1 MKKRNIVQ
9 KGVTFA
15 LTVAMAGSSFV
26 SAFPVMAAED
36 DSKSI
41 VH

>member
-15 LTVAMAGSSFV
+15 LTAAMGWKQLCFCISSI
-26 SAFPVMAAED
+26 SCRG
-36 DSKSI
+36 
-41 VH
+41 

>member
-15 LTVAMAGSSFV
+15 LTAAMAGSSFG
-26 SAFPVMAAED
+26 SCI
-36 DSKSI
+36 SSI
-41 VH
+41 SCRG